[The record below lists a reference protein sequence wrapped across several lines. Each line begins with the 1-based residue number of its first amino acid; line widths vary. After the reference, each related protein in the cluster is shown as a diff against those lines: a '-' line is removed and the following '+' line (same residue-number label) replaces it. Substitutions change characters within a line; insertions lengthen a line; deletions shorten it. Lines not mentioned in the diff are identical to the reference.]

1 MQASPE
7 QQSLVLELQLL
18 DNEIMQANTKL
29 KSLPEV
35 EQLLHID
42 KRIITATDEVATVK
56 LEADQITLELR
67 RGEVDVETV
76 TDRIKKDEV
85 RLASGNATPKEL
97 EQTQHEIQTLKKRQ
111 LALEEIELEIMV
123 RSEAV
128 TERSKVLT
136 TDLASLETLKAEIN
150 QRLTAASGEINTVI
164 TNKRSDREKVVVKI
178 EKPLIDLYEKIRT
191 ASGGVAAAALV
202 GHVRGGLAMASVLSA
217 GAFGAVCG
225 SSVATSATIT
235 QVAYPEMRRH
245 GYKGRL
251 STASLAAGGT
261 LGILIPP
268 SVPLV
273 VYAILTEQ
281 NIAKL
286 FAAALIP
293 GILAMTGYLLVIF
306 LYARAR
312 PDMAPLS
319 PSLPWPEK
327 WSALIAI
334 WPIVGVF
341 LIVFGGIY
349 GGVFSP
355 TEGAGVGAVLTMLL
369 GFVKKELKLSG
380 MQAALLSTAETTA
393 IFFSTAPRPSPKV
406 LSSSARLNTTKGAA
420 K

>member
-150 QRLTAASGEINTVI
+150 QRLTAATNEIN
-164 TNKRSDREKVVVKI
+164 
-178 EKPLIDLYEKIRT
+178 
-191 ASGGVAAAALV
+191 
-202 GHVRGGLAMASVLSA
+202 SV
-217 GAFGAVCG
+217 
-225 SSVATSATIT
+225 
-235 QVAYPEMRRH
+235 
-245 GYKGRL
+245 
-251 STASLAAGGT
+251 
-261 LGILIPP
+261 
-268 SVPLV
+268 
-273 VYAILTEQ
+273 
-281 NIAKL
+281 
-286 FAAALIP
+286 
-293 GILAMTGYLLVIF
+293 ILAKQKDEI
-306 LYARAR
+306 
-312 PDMAPLS
+312 D
-319 PSLPWPEK
+319 
-327 WSALIAI
+327 I
-334 WPIVGVF
+334 
-341 LIVFGGIY
+341 
-349 GGVFSP
+349 
-355 TEGAGVGAVLTMLL
+355 
-369 GFVKKELKLSG
+369 
-380 MQAALLSTAETTA
+380 
-393 IFFSTAPRPSPKV
+393 
-406 LSSSARLNTTKGAA
+406 
-420 K
+420 